1 MSLNLLH
8 LLSILH
14 RSHLQ
19 RLKVKAGLPHLTFNF
34 TIMLCT
40 LYTETDYTSGTTIT
54 VDPPGPRACIDFTD
68 LVVDDDLASE
78 GVEAFT
84 ISIRENG
91 EMAMVVIL
99 DDDGKFTIL
108 SVLQVL
114 C

>member
-1 MSLNLLH
+1 
-8 LLSILH
+8 
-14 RSHLQ
+14 
-19 RLKVKAGLPHLTFNF
+19 
-34 TIMLCT
+34 MLCT

-54 VDPPGPRACIDFTD
+54 VDPPGPTACIDFTD

-108 SVLQVL
+108 SVLHVL
-114 C
+114 CLTASCIYHF